1 MTEHR
6 LSLRASAPRADFTY
20 DFPTADHLR
29 AAVQL
34 LRRGSADFTVGGVH
48 VVRPRLLRS
57 LVAESLTHDEFAV
70 DWHDDAATYR
80 AFRAL
85 PAVERGA
92 TAMYALQYSY
102 AAEDGHPAGV
112 QTVHLDDPKLL
123 LTRAWELRQ
132 KPTVMAWF
140 PGATPRSRQVQVTGL
155 TFVRDTV
162 LQHAMQAMPVVASE
176 LRARIPAG
184 TPPQRQDRSL
194 AG

>member
-6 LSLRASAPRADFTY
+6 LTLRASAPRAEITY

-29 AAVQL
+29 SAVQL
-34 LRRGSADFTVGGVH
+34 LRHGSADFTVGGVH

-70 DWHDDAATYR
+70 DWHDDAAIYR
-80 AFRAL
+80 AFRDL
-85 PAVERGA
+85 PAVDRGA
-92 TAMYALQYSY
+92 TAMYTLQYSY
-102 AAEDGHPAGV
+102 AAGADHPAGV
-112 QTVHLDDPKLL
+112 QKVYLDDPKLL

-132 KPTVMAWF
+132 DPTVIAWF
-140 PGATPRSRQVQVTGL
+140 PGARPRSRRVQVTGL

-184 TPPQRQDRSL
+184 TPAQRQGQSL

>member
-6 LSLRASAPRADFTY
+6 LTLRASAPRAEITY

-34 LRRGSADFTVGGVH
+34 LRRGTADFSVGGVH

-80 AFRAL
+80 AFRDL

-92 TAMYALQYSY
+92 TAMYTLQYSY
-102 AAEDGHPAGV
+102 AEGADHPAGV
-112 QTVHLDDPKLL
+112 QKVYLDDPRLL
-123 LTRAWELRQ
+123 LTKAWELRQ
-132 KPTVMAWF
+132 DPTVMAWF
-140 PGATPRSRQVQVTGL
+140 PGARQRSRRVQVSGL

-162 LQHAMQAMPVVASE
+162 LQHAMQAMPAVAPE
-176 LRARIPAG
+176 LRVARQAAAAE
-184 TPPQRQDRSL
+184 QSL